1 MCENKTCE
9 PQQYVTLLPNCL
21 MRGSGTGSIIK
32 KNLAHEEGIMK
43 EYTITTLLFRRVH
56 IM

>member
-32 KNLAHEEGIMK
+32 KNFAHEEGVMK